1 MSWSPFII
9 IELVMV
15 LGGALLWGWWE
26 LRTIKK
32 DNEKVAKARA
42 AQEKPLAN
50 SSNRNAADE

>member
-32 DNEKVAKARA
+32 DNEKVAKERA
-42 AQEKPLAN
+42 AHKKPLE
-50 SSNRNAADE
+50 NRSPMDATDK

>member
-32 DNEKVAKARA
+32 DNEKVDKERA
-42 AQEKPLAN
+42 AHEKPLVN
-50 SSNRNAADE
+50 SSNRDAADK